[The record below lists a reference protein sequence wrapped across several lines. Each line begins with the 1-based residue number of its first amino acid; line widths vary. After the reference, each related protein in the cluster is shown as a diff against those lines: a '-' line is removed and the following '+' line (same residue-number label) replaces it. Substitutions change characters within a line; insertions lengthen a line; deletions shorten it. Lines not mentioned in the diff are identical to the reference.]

1 MYGQLEDAYIKTFQ
15 FFGYWDMLWMQIGQS
30 IDLHDMLHLQ
40 NLEVDIF
47 TLIQVIKDQ
56 CPNFPFI

>member
-1 MYGQLEDAYIKTFQ
+1 MTKFQ
-15 FFGYWDMLWMQIGQS
+15 FFGYLDMLWIQIGQKL
-30 IDLHDMLHLQ
+30 DLHDMLYLQ

-47 TLIQVIKDQ
+47 TLIQVIKDE

>member
-1 MYGQLEDAYIKTFQ
+1 MYGQLEDPYMRKFQ
-15 FFGYWDMLWMQIGQS
+15 FFGYWDMLWIQIGKKL
-30 IDLHDMLHLQ
+30 DLHYMLYLQ

-47 TLIQVIKDQ
+47 TLIQVIKDE

>member
-1 MYGQLEDAYIKTFQ
+1 MYGQLEDPCMRKFQ
-15 FFGYWDMLWMQIGQS
+15 FFGYWDMLWIQIGQK
-30 IDLHDMLHLQ
+30 IDLHGMLYLQ

-47 TLIQVIKDQ
+47 TLIQVIKDE

>member
-1 MYGQLEDAYIKTFQ
+1 MYGQLEDTYMKKFQ
-15 FFGYWDMLWMQIGQS
+15 FFGYWDMLWIQIGQK
-30 IDLHDMLHLQ
+30 IDLHDMLYLQ

-47 TLIQVIKDQ
+47 TLIQVIKDE